1 MAEIR
6 PISGSTTPASFVLGH
21 ELDSIPFRGYH
32 VLIIAVLGRVGFI
45 EGYDLVITGS
55 PLVLAKAPLQLT
67 DADNRWLIFGP
78 PLTLTVSGFAFS
90 AVGDR
95 LSRKTIMLFGVTAT
109 TFSPC

>member
-45 EGYDLVITGS
+45 EGYDLVQRFQNSNMLRLLSQSRTRCG
-55 PLVLAKAPLQLT
+55 K
-67 DADNRWLIFGP
+67 RR
-78 PLTLTVSGFAFS
+78 
-90 AVGDR
+90 VGDWIGG
-95 LSRKTIMLFGVTAT
+95 SKW
-109 TFSPC
+109 